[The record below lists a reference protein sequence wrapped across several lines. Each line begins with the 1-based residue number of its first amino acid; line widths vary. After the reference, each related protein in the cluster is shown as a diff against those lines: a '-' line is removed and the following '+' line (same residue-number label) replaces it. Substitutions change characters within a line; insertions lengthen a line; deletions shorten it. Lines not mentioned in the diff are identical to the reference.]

1 MGQSHFSFQL
11 VDIKRDED
19 FSAVSRSIFRAEHD
33 FVKIA
38 ERSCRNNSGK
48 GEINRGMRF
57 ARLFV
62 IVYCLKNRH
71 KHAVRPL
78 TKTLK

>member
-1 MGQSHFSFQL
+1 MGQRHFSFHL

-19 FSAVSRSIFRAEHD
+19 FSAVSRSIFRAEPEN
-33 FVKIA
+33 VEIA
-38 ERSCRNNSGK
+38 DRSCRNNSGK
-48 GEINRGMRF
+48 GEIIRGMRF

-62 IVYCLKNRH
+62 IVYRLKNRH